1 MEGKFIP
8 GDVESGTIDGL
19 TENKSYEFRVRAVNK
34 GGKGEPS
41 EPTKPIIAKSR
52 FGEAAG
58 RDYSPKIDSLVH
70 WHIDSQWT
78 VEDFMLTLTMKV
90 KSV

>member
-41 EPTKPIIAKSR
+41 DPTKPIIAKSR
-52 FGEAAG
+52 FGEFG
-58 RDYSPKIDSLVH
+58 NDRQTINEVSRSGVLSRCFLHEK
-70 WHIDSQWT
+70 WT
-78 VEDFMLTLTMKV
+78 
-90 KSV
+90 SHC

>member
-41 EPTKPIIAKSR
+41 DPTKPIIAKSR
-52 FGEAAG
+52 FGELKWLPDRERVFAKW
-58 RDYSPKIDSLVH
+58 SVFSCFFFSIKVVKSLVA
-70 WHIDSQWT
+70 I
-78 VEDFMLTLTMKV
+78 F
-90 KSV
+90 

>member
-1 MEGKFIP
+1 MWRSASQSYANPHALFTHIIQIPQEKFGSDWVEGKYIP

-19 TENKSYEFRVRAVNK
+19 TEGKSYEFRVRAVNK

-52 FGEAAG
+52 FGETDCG
-58 RDYSPKIDSLVH
+58 Y
-70 WHIDSQWT
+70 
-78 VEDFMLTLTMKV
+78 
-90 KSV
+90 